1 MSQTLSINSDF
12 YWLGALDPN
21 LRIFDIVMETE
32 FGTTYNAYLLKT
44 SEGGV
49 LFETVKDKCFDEY
62 LEKLKSLIS
71 LEEIKYIVVDHTE
84 PDHAGSVAK
93 LLEVAPHITVI
104 GSTIA
109 IKYLGQMIN
118 APFKSLAVKDT
129 DKLTVGNKTLHF
141 ISVPQLHWPDNVYL
155 CRRR

>member
-1 MSQTLSINSDF
+1 MSRILSINSDF

-32 FGTTYNAYLLKT
+32 FGTIYNAYLLKT

-49 LFETVKDKCFDEY
+49 LFEAVKDKCFDEY
-62 LEKLKSLIS
+62 LEKIKSLIS
-71 LEEIKYIVVDHTE
+71 LDEIKYIVVDHTE

-109 IKYLGQMIN
+109 INYLTQIVN
-118 APFKSLAVKDT
+118 KPFKNLAVKDNER
-129 DKLTVGNKTLHF
+129 LT
-141 ISVPQLHWPDNVYL
+141 IE
-155 CRRR
+155 